1 MEELS
6 KIDRSNI
13 SKIVSGYRGCVV
25 LCTGIIVDLAMENGW
40 RCDRVHIPIP
50 YHISHDLHRRSH
62 HGEGIHGKEIALDF
76 KDHRN
81 ELQQLTFELSF
92 DKERD
97 NNEAIHFPRNVK
109 LDHFKCS
116 DYKIKAYNPRLEVN
130 LVLGRQLIGHDGWTN
145 GDFART
151 DPNWEYHQY

>member
-13 SKIVSGYRGCVV
+13 SRIVSGRDCVV
-25 LCTGIIVDLAMENGW
+25 WCAGVIVDLAMENGW

-50 YHISHDLHRRSH
+50 YQIALDLHRHSYG
-62 HGEGIHGKEIALDF
+62 GEGIRHKEITLDF

-92 DKERD
+92 DKESND
-97 NNEAIHFPRNVK
+97 SESIYFPRNVK
-109 LDHFKCS
+109 LEHLKCS
-116 DYKIKAYNPRLEVN
+116 DYKIKAHNPRLEVN

-151 DPNWEYHQY
+151 DPSWEYHQY